1 MTAAGAFAL
10 HSSASAVVTSLVL
23 ALARSTVLAG
33 MSLAWSVRLPSASDY
48 DSLRA
53 RIAAPR
59 SVISFGIGAAAVSYV
74 ISQGAHDVRGGLGV
88 GLMLVVATAAGVLFA
103 RAAAADLAGAG
114 TERVVSAVVV

>member
-1 MTAAGAFAL
+1 
-10 HSSASAVVTSLVL
+10 
-23 ALARSTVLAG
+23 

-59 SVISFGIGAAAVSYV
+59 SVISFGLAAAAVSYV